1 MLVFVICEKA
11 GILIFD
17 TDVLIWFFRGNENAK
32 EIIRANIPFSISS
45 ISYMELLQGVLNK
58 QELLEIKKF
67 LENSNTT
74 IITMNDFITRRAMD
88 FVEQYALSDSMEMA
102 DALIAATTIENG
114 ETLCTANNKHYKCVP
129 GLQVSVFKPN

>member
-1 MLVFVICEKA
+1 
-11 GILIFD
+11 
-17 TDVLIWFFRGNENAK
+17 
-32 EIIRANIPFSISS
+32 
-45 ISYMELLQGVLNK
+45 MELLQGVLNK

-74 IITMNDFITRRAMD
+74 IITMNDSITRRAMD

-114 ETLCTANNKHYKCVP
+114 EILCSANNKHYKCVP
-129 GLQVSVFKPN
+129 GLQISVFKPN